1 MTTEA
6 ETRVAVANRPRRNRS
21 YSAGIFL
28 AAFLIALMFT
38 VPSGAWSSAPTSTVG
53 APSVAASSAH
63 PLSPAAPAAHPAVA
77 AVHPA
82 TTTVFNPPCYQV
94 YVGSTISVC
103 VSIANVNESDIIP
116 AQGSFVSLIEPNA
129 SADIPLI
136 IKSTQPLNYS
146 TQSPHSGP
154 NSPIALNV
162 TGTLWNGDPYYS
174 PYDAD
179 VWHSNNPS
187 QLWSGPTHVTT
198 NKSGYTWWYN
208 VSITAKASN
217 GAPNFYPGMTVNW
230 WIALTFNNSGS
241 YTHVEGPHFRFT
253 YAGAWP
259 YSPFPGSG
267 QFAGGSATFEDVN
280 LTVAPRSPNWNDSV
294 QLILN
299 TTQADVLSNA
309 TIASAYVDL
318 TETAPSGLLIQKG
331 TIPFQ
336 ASVLASGFGV
346 VTAPAK
352 IPASYAQVEGAIV
365 TYSLTIYD
373 VANDQL
379 VTPSTSYTVGGN
391 GSFLSGI
398 FVDDLDLE
406 STPSSVVALS
416 PLAILNPGQT
426 VNLTLTSR
434 NTGTAISAAEV
445 IYNVSY
451 PLLHEHVTIVAPFYR
466 QSSTI
471 FTGQVPGLP
480 IGSFVNFTVDAWD
493 FNERLEISQV
503 VGYLTPDFSTYAPL
517 VPGNSTFFYVF
528 VYDNGTHQWVTG
540 ARVQIMGPG
549 GFFNS
554 LGNTTFGVSYPNETR
569 SLYTPLLVPA
579 NASYNIQINDPYF
592 APASGPLT
600 STVNVTI
607 PAVHTM
613 SNRQTLSTT
622 PEYVVVQEGNAIIF
636 YLNTTSA
643 PATVSPQ
650 VSEGVGWLSIAGIV
664 GVVAI
669 GVAAVPL
676 ALWWR
681 QIRARRKEEEK
692 RVTL

>member
-1 MTTEA
+1 VTTEA
-6 ETRVAVANRPRRNRS
+6 ESRVAVANRPRRTPMS
-21 YSAGIFL
+21 THGIVL
-28 AAFLIALMFT
+28 VAVLIALMFALPVGT
-38 VPSGAWSSAPTSTVG
+38 FSSGSAHSAAAPVDGRSTSHVAPSVS
-53 APSVAASSAH
+53 APSVARA
-63 PLSPAAPAAHPAVA
+63 A

-82 TTTVFNPPCYQV
+82 SSNVFNPPCYQV

-116 AQGSFVSLIEPNA
+116 AQGSFVSLVEPNW
-129 SADIPLI
+129 STDIPLI
-136 IKSTQPLNYS
+136 IKSTQPLNFS

-154 NSPIALNV
+154 DSPIALNV

-174 PYDAD
+174 TYDAD

-208 VSITAKASN
+208 VTISAKASN

-230 WIALTFNNSGS
+230 WIALTFNNSGT

-253 YAGAWP
+253 YSGAWP
-259 YSPFPGSG
+259 YSPYPGSG

-294 QLILN
+294 KLVLN

-309 TIASAYVDL
+309 TIASAYADIV
-318 TETAPSGLLIQKG
+318 ETSSSGAVIQTG
-331 TIPFQ
+331 TIPF
-336 ASVLASGFGV
+336 ATTVTSNFGV
-346 VTAPAK
+346 VTAPAE
-352 IPASYAQVEGAIV
+352 IPPAYSQVEGAIV
-365 TYSLTIYD
+365 TYTLTIFD
-373 VANDQL
+373 VASDQL
-379 VTPSTSYTVGGN
+379 VTPPASYTVGGN

-398 FVDDLDLE
+398 FVDDLNLE
-406 STPSSVVALS
+406 TSPTSVAALS
-416 PLAILNPGQT
+416 PLAVLNPGQQ
-426 VNLTLTSR
+426 VNLTLVSR
-434 NTGTAISAAEV
+434 NTGTAISAAEA
-445 IYNVSY
+445 IYTVSY
-451 PLLHEHVTIVAPFYR
+451 PLLHEQVTITVPFVR

-471 FTGQVPGLP
+471 FTGQIPGLP

-493 FNERLEISQV
+493 FTERLEISPMT
-503 VGYLTPDFSTYAPL
+503 GYLTPDFATYQPF

-528 VYDNGTHQWVTG
+528 VYDNGSHNWVTG
-540 ARVQIMGPG
+540 AKVQIVGPG

-554 LGNTTFGVSYPNETR
+554 VGNTTFGVAYPNETR
-569 SLYTPLLVPA
+569 GRYTPLLVPA
-579 NASYNIQINDPYF
+579 NSSYSIQITDPYF
-592 APASGPLT
+592 VPSSGPLV
-600 STVNVTI
+600 SQVNVTV
-607 PAVHTM
+607 PAVHSM
-613 SNRQTLSTT
+613 NNRQTLATT
-622 PEYVVVQEGNAIIF
+622 GQYIVVQEGNSIVF
-636 YLNTTSA
+636 WLNTTSA

-650 VSEGVGWLSIAGIV
+650 VNEGVGWLSIAGIV
-664 GVVAI
+664 GVAAI
-669 GVAAVPL
+669 GLASIPL